1 MDIQTISSASDHE
14 AALVQIEKMLGVSS
28 SPGTVESEKL
38 ERLIL
43 LVEAYED
50 EHFPLVPVSADDA
63 MRFRI
68 QEQGT
73 GLKGDSE

>member
-14 AALVQIEKMLGVSS
+14 AALVQIEKMLGVSP